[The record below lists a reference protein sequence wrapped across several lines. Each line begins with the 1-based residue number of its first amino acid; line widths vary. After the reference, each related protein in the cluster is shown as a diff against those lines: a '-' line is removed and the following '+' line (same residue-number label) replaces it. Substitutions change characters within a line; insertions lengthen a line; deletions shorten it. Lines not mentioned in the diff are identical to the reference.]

1 MEFQGRIAKLLPIRQ
16 GVSQRTGNE
25 WKSLPF
31 IFEYFEHDSDRYA
44 DSVMLETF
52 DTNTMKQIAPYC
64 VTDQEG
70 KAVIENGRL
79 FLDTNKPTQVKM
91 WCMQPIKAELENP
104 TLFLSDIYFDL
115 LLNGLCVKLCVKYK
129 LTDYIPIFEQQFKQ
143 AKNLIKRSNATQRM
157 FQRGDLGG
165 GYNDSFYNGLGGVGW

>member
-52 DTNTMKQIAPYC
+52 DTNVINNL
-64 VTDQEG
+64 QEG
-70 KAVIENGRL
+70 MEVRCGFGHKTREFTKQDGTTAFINDIRLYKIKSVRKAQN
-79 FLDTNKPTQVKM
+79 
-91 WCMQPIKAELENP
+91 QPAGE
-104 TLFLSDIYFDL
+104 
-115 LLNGLCVKLCVKYK
+115 
-129 LTDYIPIFEQQFKQ
+129 
-143 AKNLIKRSNATQRM
+143 RS
-157 FQRGDLGG
+157 GG
-165 GYNDSFYNGLGGVGW
+165 GTTAPHAAPFPPNVDAQGNPINNEGDETDDLPF